1 MESYT
6 LLLLKPNATEDHH
19 IGAILK
25 IVEENGFVIEALKM
39 IFMDDDISSRF
50 YAVHKGKSFY
60 EGLIE
65 FMHSGKT
72 VAVVL
77 KKENAIDS
85 LRKLVGNTDSKKA
98 EPGTI
103 RHLYGEDIR
112 RNAVHASDSSENAK
126 KEISIIFPDFRFE

>member
-1 MESYT
+1 MENYT
-6 LLLLKPNATEDHH
+6 LLLIKPNATEEHH

-25 IVEENGFVIEALKM
+25 IVEENGFAIESLKM
-39 IFMDDDISSRF
+39 IFMDDDLSSRF
-50 YAVHKGKSFY
+50 YSVHKGKPFY
-60 EGLIE
+60 KGLIE

-72 VAVVL
+72 VAAIL
-77 KKENAIDS
+77 KKDNAIVS

-98 EPGTI
+98 ESGTI

-126 KEISIIFPDFRFE
+126 KEISIIFPDFRF